1 MDSQEMASLN
11 SGSSVQGWAD
21 RARSLRPLIE
31 AAAPRIE
38 AARELTDDVLD
49 ALHEARLFRLLIP
62 ASAGG
67 EEADPVSYVEMIEAI
82 AMADASTAWCLGQG
96 SGSSMIAAYL
106 PHDSAWQIFGTDPRA
121 VLAWGAGAAGQAR
134 VTKGGYIVNGTWQ
147 FASGIRHAT
156 WLGGHCRVIEPDGS
170 IRTGPDGAPVERTM
184 LFPKSEARTVDVW
197 RVMGLRGTGSDT
209 YSVEN
214 LFVPEEFSAIRDLPA
229 ERRCPGPLYSLSTH
243 QIFAASF
250 AAVALGIARAMLDT
264 FETLARTK
272 SPREVKQTLR
282 DNAAVQCEVGLAEAR
297 LGAARSYLIDSL
309 RNAWEWVQHGE
320 PITMAHRIRIRLAST
335 YAIHEAREVAAR
347 IYHEAGA
354 TAIFESQPFERRLRD
369 INTVSQQ
376 VQGRRAHFETGGQ
389 FYLGLTPV
397 NAFL

>member
-1 MDSQEMASLN
+1 MDSQEMVSLS
-11 SGSSVQGWAD
+11 SGSSVLTWAD
-21 RARSLRPLIE
+21 RARALRPLIE

-38 AARELTDDVLD
+38 ATRELTDDVLN

-67 EEADPVSYVEMIEAI
+67 EEADPVSFVEMIEAI

-106 PHDSAWQIFGTDPRA
+106 PHDAAWHIFGEDSRA
-121 VLAWGAGAAGQAR
+121 VLAWGAGAVGQAH
-134 VTKGGYIVNGTWQ
+134 VTDGGYRVSGTWQ

-156 WLGGHCRVIEPDGS
+156 WLGGHCRIIERDGSLRTDPDGK
-170 IRTGPDGAPVERTM
+170 PVERTM
-184 LFPKSEARTVDVW
+184 LFPKTSAHTADVW
-197 RVMGLRGTGSDT
+197 QVMGLRGTGSDT
-209 YSVEN
+209 YSVKD
-214 LFVPEEFSAIRDLPA
+214 LFVPEDFSATRDAPDD
-229 ERRCPGPLYSLSTH
+229 RRCAGPLYSLSTN
-243 QIFAASF
+243 QMFAASF
-250 AAVALGIARAMLDT
+250 AAVALGVSRAILDA

-272 SPREVKQTLR
+272 SPREIKQTLR

-297 LGAARSYLIDSL
+297 IGAARSYLLESL
-309 RNAWEWVQHGE
+309 RNAWDWVQRGE

-354 TAIFESQPFERRLRD
+354 TAIFEGQPFERRLRD
-369 INTVSQQ
+369 INTISQQ

-397 NAFL
+397 SAFL